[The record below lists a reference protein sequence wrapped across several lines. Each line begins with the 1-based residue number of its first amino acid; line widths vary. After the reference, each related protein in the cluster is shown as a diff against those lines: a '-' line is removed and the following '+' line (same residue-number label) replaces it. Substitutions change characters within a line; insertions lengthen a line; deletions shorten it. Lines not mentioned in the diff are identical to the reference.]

1 MGTTSN
7 RFDFV
12 RLTLASL
19 VFLYHAIALSSGP
32 SGGPFEAELAIIA
45 ELAIQGFF
53 IVSGLLV
60 YGSLERSRSLSDYA
74 GKRFRR
80 LYPAYLVIV
89 AIPALLSLGL
99 TFGEPGA
106 LGGVLRYFG
115 ANALFLN
122 FLEPTLPG
130 LFEGQRF
137 TAVNGALW
145 TLKIEVMFYLAL
157 PLIARALTRLSSLW
171 WLGLSA
177 LVVAAFAWKHT
188 MLVLDSDYSVQL
200 ARQLP
205 GQLMFFA
212 AGMALWRLRDR
223 LVSNAVIALGL
234 GVVALSVSL
243 LVPELAALR
252 VIGLTGLI
260 VGVAFAP
267 GPELNAARWGDVSYG
282 VYIVHFPIIQGLI
295 MAGVFQSLGQ
305 AGGVILSAGLTLA
318 ASFLLWWW
326 VEKPALRRDSHYR
339 KATKQRA
346 RDERIRNDHPGR
358 DTSWNS
364 DPDLKSPGAP
374 QRL

>member
-19 VFLYHAIALSSGP
+19 VFLYHAVALSAGP
-32 SGGPFEAELAIIA
+32 SGAQFEAELAIIA

-60 YGSLERSRSLSDYA
+60 YGSLERSSSLSDYA
-74 GKRFRR
+74 GKRIRR
-80 LYPAYLVIV
+80 LYPAYLVIIL
-89 AIPALLSLGL
+89 IPALVSLVL
-99 TFGEPGA
+99 TFGDPGA
-106 LGGVLRYFG
+106 IGDILHYLG
-115 ANALFLN
+115 ANAIFLN
-122 FLEPTLPG
+122 FLEPGLPG

-157 PLIARALTRLSSLW
+157 PLLAWGLSRLKSLW
-171 WLGLSA
+171 WLGLAA
-177 LVVAAFAWKHT
+177 LVLIGFAWKHT
-188 MLVLDSDYSVQL
+188 ILALDGAYSAQL

-205 GQLMFFA
+205 GQLMYFA
-212 AGMALWRLRDR
+212 AGMTLWRLREQLHAHSVLA
-223 LVSNAVIALGL
+223 LVLGTLAL
-234 GVVALSVSL
+234 ALSL
-243 LVPELAALR
+243 AIPELSALR
-252 VIGLTGLI
+252 VIGLSGLI

-267 GPELNAARWGDVSYG
+267 GPEMNAARWGDVSYG
-282 VYIVHFPIIQGLI
+282 VYIVHFPIIQGLV
-295 MAGVFQSLGQ
+295 MAGVFDLLGQ
-305 AGGVILSAGLTLA
+305 ASGLILSAALTLA

-346 RDERIRNDHPGR
+346 RDERIRDDHPGR
-358 DTSWNS
+358 HASWNS
-364 DPDLKSPGAP
+364 DSNPEPS
-374 QRL
+374 